1 MRQLLFGAI
10 APAALIAATPADARP
25 SRVDIP
31 VQIDP
36 NSSVYVLWVKVQ
48 ADGDRTL
55 VSGYVRQKRWF
66 ARHSGDL
73 HIAFLRHGQQVA
85 CQESDWKK
93 YRFHSRGQW
102 RFTSSAEVDASTIG
116 SVRISHVVHD
126 REMYRTPD
134 PVNACPGGPAM
145 PTEHQSGGA

>member
-1 MRQLLFGAI
+1 MRQLLLGAL
-10 APAALIAATPADARP
+10 APAALVAATPADARA

-31 VQIDP
+31 VQIDS
-36 NSSVYVLWVKVQ
+36 NASVYVLWVKVQ
-48 ADGDRTL
+48 ADGDHTL
-55 VSGYVRQKRWF
+55 VSGYVRHKRWF

-73 HIAFLRHGQQVA
+73 HIAFLRDGQQVA

-102 RFTSSAEVDASTIG
+102 RFVSSADIAASTID

-126 REMYRTPD
+126 RGPD
-134 PVNACPGGPAM
+134 HAPGSVTACPGPAM
-145 PTEHQSGGA
+145 QAEQRSGGA

>member
-1 MRQLLFGAI
+1 MRLLLLGAI
-10 APAALIAATPADARP
+10 APAALVAATPADART

-36 NSSVYVLWVKVQ
+36 NSSIYVLWVKVQ

-66 ARHSGDL
+66 ARHRGDL

-102 RFTSSAEVDASTIG
+102 RFANSADVATSTID
-116 SVRISHVVHD
+116 SVRISHVIHD
-126 REMYRTPD
+126 RRPDRTPGS
-134 PVNACPGGPAM
+134 VNACPGPAA
-145 PTEHQSGGA
+145 EQRSGGA